1 MGRGGGEGKG
11 TIRCCQISN
20 SFRFCE
26 TLGMCVACTCGV
38 LILSRRPGFW
48 RWKLVQNL
56 QFYWQNVSRPGI
68 QRSKLAR
75 IGQKFAKSQLILRF
89 QKSPDFFFFAIL
101 PALWDSTNRTGGRG
115 GGRAGRF
122 ASANSS
128 NPASSPILTNGSGGS
143 DPFPIRPTAAFLLLF
158 CFALL
163 WACVCIFSYGW
174 CQSARQVRLIQNNL
188 IGRGGSGREMES
200 EGAHTGIGRIE
211 THVRCTLN
219 FSCEW
224 APRSHRSAPSR

>member
-101 PALWDSTNRTGGRG
+101 PALWDSTNRTGGG
-115 GGRAGRF
+115 GEGGESRPVCLCQFIQSRVF
-122 ASANSS
+122 S
-128 NPASSPILTNGSGGS
+128 NPYKWIRRVWSFS
-143 DPFPIRPTAAFLLLF
+143 DPANCGVFVVVLF
-158 CFALL
+158 CFVMG
-163 WACVCIFSYGW
+163 VCLYIFLRLVPISPA
-174 CQSARQVRLIQNNL
+174 SAIN
-188 IGRGGSGREMES
+188 
-200 EGAHTGIGRIE
+200 
-211 THVRCTLN
+211 
-219 FSCEW
+219 
-224 APRSHRSAPSR
+224 PK